1 MITIDD
7 KPYADS
13 RAKLQALITLMWK
26 LKTSDFANTTRQ
38 GEYGKGVADTLTYV
52 YDTIQSTVSEL
63 QEDYIKEAEAIIA
76 DVSATLKQ
84 KRVELCKMV
93 ENATLLQTDKW
104 RIEELKKL
112 KEVDNDYN
120 NNH

>member
-1 MITIDD
+1 MITIDY
-7 KPYADS
+7 KPYADAK
-13 RAKLQALITLMWK
+13 AKLHALVTILWK

-63 QEDYIKEAEAIIA
+63 QEDYIKETEAIIA

-84 KRVELCKMV
+84 KRADELCKMV
-93 ENATLLQTDKW
+93 EHATLLQN
-104 RIEELKKL
+104 EE
-112 KEVDNDYN
+112 D
-120 NNH
+120 